1 MTKSFLNSISLRT
14 ISRSSYLP
22 QAKPP
27 LSHAIYVNPDKL
39 KAFPFKSLV
48 KIKFGHNK
56 NSTCRIYEEK
66 IISCRMKVGKG
77 HSKNLLY
84 WVFSDVSVE
93 LKVSDDHEGAAPASV
108 EAWFWFG
115 CQNRLR
121 DDLDWARIVIVTGQ
135 RLSVFRK
142 LRFRK
147 LKYFF
152 PMDLF
157 CYMGKFRS
165 PKNNWSYVRI
175 RTYNK
180 LN

>member
-66 IISCRMKVGKG
+66 V
-77 HSKNLLY
+77 
-84 WVFSDVSVE
+84 WVFALIGE
-93 LKVSDDHEGAAPASV
+93 INITQLGHGHA
-108 EAWFWFG
+108 
-115 CQNRLR
+115 
-121 DDLDWARIVIVTGQ
+121 
-135 RLSVFRK
+135 
-142 LRFRK
+142 
-147 LKYFF
+147 
-152 PMDLF
+152 
-157 CYMGKFRS
+157 
-165 PKNNWSYVRI
+165 
-175 RTYNK
+175 
-180 LN
+180 